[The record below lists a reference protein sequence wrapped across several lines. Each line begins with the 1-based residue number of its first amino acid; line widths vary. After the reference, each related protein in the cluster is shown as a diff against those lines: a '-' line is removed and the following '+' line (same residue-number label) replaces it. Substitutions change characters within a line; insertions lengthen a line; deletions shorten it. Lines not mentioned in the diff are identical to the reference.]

1 MKFRNIIQFGGGII
15 IVIIVVLLLPRRKDK
30 NNSKLNSE
38 YDRVWII
45 DQNQFSD
52 IINNRNGRVLFVNV
66 WATWCIPCIEEFPD
80 LIKLQQAYEKK
91 PVDFVSLNVNL
102 IAEKDSLVIP
112 FLDKENSNLDVYMA
126 DRDDVDALVDIIDR
140 NWSGAVPVSFIL
152 NRQGKR
158 KISIVG
164 KKDYN
169 FYRASIDSLLYAK

>member
-1 MKFRNIIQFGGGII
+1 VKFRSIIQFAGGII
-15 IVIIVVLLLPRRKDK
+15 LVRVVVLLLPRRKGKDK
-30 NNSKLNSE
+30 SNLKSD

-52 IINNRNGRVLFVNV
+52 VINNRNGRVLFVNV

-112 FLDKENSNLDVYMA
+112 FLEKENSNLDVYMA
-126 DRDDVDALVDIIDR
+126 DRDDVDALVDVIDK
-140 NWSGAVPVSFIL
+140 NWSGAVPVTFIL
-152 NRQGKR
+152 DRHGKR
-158 KISIVG
+158 KISIAG
-164 KKDYN
+164 KRDYN
-169 FYRASIDSLLYAK
+169 FFRASIDSLLKAE